1 MNGMRKVVAGILA
14 LLLGW
19 TGMLGSSGV
28 VVLCLHANSAA
39 HLVDH
44 PHQNQCGDIPYEEF
58 AEDEAL
64 LSLSGVRADCF
75 DFELKGVDDQCIL
88 PADKIPFT
96 GPALAVSQTTF
107 DDLPSFSFEVTKRI
121 LPFLRAPPYVDMV
134 TEQCIKKTV
143 LRI

>member
-1 MNGMRKVVAGILA
+1 MRKVVAGILA

-28 VVLCLHANSAA
+28 VVLCLHGNSAA
-39 HLVDH
+39 HLADRA
-44 PHQNQCGDIPYEEF
+44 HQNQCGEIPYEEF
-58 AEDEAL
+58 ADDEAW
-64 LSLSGVRADCF
+64 LSPSGVSANCF

-88 PADKIPFT
+88 PADKILFA

-107 DDLPSFSFEVTKRI
+107 TDLPSFSFEVTKRI
-121 LPFLRAPPYVDMV
+121 LPFLRAPPSVDMV

>member
-1 MNGMRKVVAGILA
+1 MRKVMAGILA

-39 HLVDH
+39 HLVDRA
-44 PHQNQCGDIPYEEF
+44 HQNQCGDIPYEEF
-58 AEDEAL
+58 ADDEAW
-64 LSLSGVRADCF
+64 LSLSGASANCF

-96 GPALAVSQTTF
+96 GPALAVSQTAFT
-107 DDLPSFSFEVTKRI
+107 DLPSFSFEVTKRN
-121 LPFLRAPPYVDMV
+121 LPFLRAPPSVDMV
-134 TEQCIKKTV
+134 MEQCIKKTV